1 MHLAWYM
8 YPILVIA
15 YLFIGDLIGRATIKR
30 WKAEVEP
37 YNIRASVPRSV
48 SYRLKN
54 TPTIGFWLLFPV
66 TAFCGDTKTCGEP
79 WTADEKEPSF
89 CRLVLLVFWP
99 LKIAF
104 NIIALLIIFLSVLYR
119 YIYSLPGLLQAW
131 LERRRAK
138 QELDKARQIETAEA
152 SPKIRIATYGEDLN
166 RLRAARDLAQETV
179 KSLNEQIAKLENEM
193 VEAQGGD
200 VYRASE
206 SLERRPT

>member
-8 YPILVIA
+8 YPIFVTA

-37 YNIRASVPRSV
+37 YNIRASIPRSA
-48 SYRLKN
+48 SYRLKDA
-54 TPTIGFWLLFPV
+54 PTIGFWLLFPV

-79 WTADEKEPSF
+79 PTANEKDTSF

-99 LKIAF
+99 LKVAF

-152 SPKIRIATYGEDLN
+152 SQKIRIATYGEDLS
-166 RLRAARDLAQETV
+166 RLRAARDLAQETAASFD
-179 KSLNEQIAKLENEM
+179 KKIAELESEM
-193 VEAQGGD
+193 VQEQGGD
-200 VYRASE
+200 VFRASE
-206 SLERRPT
+206 ALERRRT